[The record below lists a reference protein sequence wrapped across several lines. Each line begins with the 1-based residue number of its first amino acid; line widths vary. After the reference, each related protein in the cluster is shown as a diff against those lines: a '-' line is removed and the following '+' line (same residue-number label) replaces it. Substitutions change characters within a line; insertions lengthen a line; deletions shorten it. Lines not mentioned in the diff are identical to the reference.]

1 MFRATST
8 RDTTV
13 FSINNN
19 WRSVA
24 GVWSNLYCA
33 NMNAKA
39 VHVKRVAEIRDGSH
53 SIDCSRGRPVAVDMG
68 AEKLLQ
74 KGEEQENKTLIT
86 NGASRK
92 KHAGSKKKKEW
103 RDTPDDNKNQRRKE
117 KKNGKKRGS
126 KGINL

>member
-1 MFRATST
+1 
-8 RDTTV
+8 
-13 FSINNN
+13 
-19 WRSVA
+19 
-24 GVWSNLYCA
+24 
-33 NMNAKA
+33 MNAKA